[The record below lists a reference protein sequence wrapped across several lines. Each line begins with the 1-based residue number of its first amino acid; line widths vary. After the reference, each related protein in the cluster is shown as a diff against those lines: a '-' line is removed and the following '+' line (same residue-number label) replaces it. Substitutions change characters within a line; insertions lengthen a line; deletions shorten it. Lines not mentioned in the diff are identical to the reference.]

1 MRKSGILL
9 HISSLPSRY
18 GIGRMGRA
26 AYDFVDFLHMSE
38 TAYWQ
43 ILPLSPTSYGDSPYQ
58 SFSVYAGN
66 PYFIDFAALEE
77 QGLLEHEDYASRL
90 WQRDADKI
98 DYELLYRTNISVL
111 RRAFARF
118 KNKPLRGYHT
128 FKKNNAFWLPDYALF
143 MALKD
148 EHKGASWDT
157 WERPL
162 AMREEDAIAEA
173 KERLADEIE
182 LHCFIQFIFSQQWRA
197 LKQYA
202 NSNQVE
208 IIGDM
213 PIYVAYD
220 SADVWCSPELFALD
234 KERKPIEVAGC
245 PPDPFSPTGQ
255 LWGNPLYDWAYHK
268 KTNYKWWTSRLKYA
282 ASLYDVIRIDHFRG
296 FESYYTIAYGSA
308 DAVDGKWRKGP
319 NKQLFLAVR
328 RELGS
333 LRIIAEDLGFITPG
347 VRRMLEALRFPGM
360 KVLQFGFSDAEN
372 EHLPHNFK
380 TPHMVAYTGTHD
392 NETLRGWLASADKK
406 TIKFAKT
413 YLRCKKQQIPDE
425 MVAACWQSIAETAVA
440 QMQDFLH
447 TDKSGRMNT
456 PSTLGGNWMFRTH
469 AEDFTPELA
478 KEIRRLNRTYGRAV
492 KAPAEE
498 IVKPEPKPDPEASEK
513 PKRPRRRGNIDP
525 QEQPVPVNAAA
536 EKTPKRTY
544 TRRKP
549 AAKKPAA
556 SQTAAAS
563 GAEAT
568 RRKKNETTEEA

>member
-9 HISSLPSRY
+9 HISSLPSRF

-38 TAYWQ
+38 TSFWQ
-43 ILPLSPTSYGDSPYQ
+43 ILPISPTSYGDSPYQ

-90 WQRDADKI
+90 WQRDADSI
-98 DYELLYRTNISVL
+98 DYELLYRTNIAVL
-111 RRAFARF
+111 RTAFARF
-118 KNKPLRGYHT
+118 REKPLRGYSS

-148 EHKGASWDT
+148 AHKGASWDT
-157 WERPL
+157 WEAPL
-162 AMREEDAIAEA
+162 AMREPDAIAKAQES
-173 KERLADEIE
+173 LADEIE
-182 LHCFIQFIFSQQWRA
+182 LYCFIQFIFAQQWRA

-202 NSNQVE
+202 NSRQVE

-234 KERKPIEVAGC
+234 KDKKPIEVAGC

-255 LWGNPLYDWAYHK
+255 LWGNPLYDWEHHK
-268 KTNYKWWTSRLKYA
+268 KTNYQWWTSRLRHA
-282 ASLYDVIRIDHFRG
+282 ASLFDVIRIDHFRG
-296 FESYYTIAYGSA
+296 FESYYTIPFGSA
-308 DAVDGKWRKGP
+308 DAVSGKWRKGP
-319 NKQLFLAVR
+319 NKQLFLAVKK
-328 RELGS
+328 ELGE

-347 VRRMLEALRFPGM
+347 VRRMLDALRYPGM
-360 KVLQFGFSDAEN
+360 KVLQFGFSDADN

-380 TPHMVAYTGTHD
+380 TSRMVAYTGTHD

-406 TIKFAKT
+406 TVKFAKA
-413 YLRCKKQQIPDE
+413 YLRCKKKQIPDE
-425 MVAACWQSIAETAVA
+425 MVAACWQSIADTAVA

-447 TDKSGRMNT
+447 ADKSARMNT

-492 KAPAEE
+492 QPE
-498 IVKPEPKPDPEASEK
+498 I
-513 PKRPRRRGNIDP
+513 PRTK
-525 QEQPVPVNAAA
+525 AAA
-536 EKTPKRTY
+536 PRSGAQEKRSVKRTH
-544 TRRKP
+544 RRKP
-549 AAKKPAA
+549 AASAGTNKH
-556 SQTAAAS
+556 
-563 GAEAT
+563 
-568 RRKKNETTEEA
+568 ETTEEA